1 MTRYADPLVCPD
13 CSAALPTGA
22 TTCPSCGLL
31 LRHPLSSELFT
42 VLQRADD
49 VLGRLRLVS
58 AAPAAAPSDAP
69 QGQVRTTSFVP
80 PVPPLPVSAAP
91 AEPADQPANQPR
103 RRGLRPTSVPAILL
117 GLGALC
123 LLVAAVIFLAVAWSW
138 LGVGGRTAVLVGL
151 TVTAGALGAGLARRG
166 LRVAGESLSTV
177 ALGLLA
183 LDVLGAEDAGW
194 LGDLTGSQPALAVGL
209 AVLAVSVGWAGVQP
223 RLVAPQLVAGLAFL
237 TAWGA
242 ALDLSAGSLL
252 VEALA
257 VVAAAGLAAWGLI
270 RGARAL
276 PWVGLLTGGLAWLVL
291 ATDGLASALEQPTFA
306 ALWSADG
313 TAWSLLAAAVLLLLP
328 LALPHQ
334 HPHPHQHQVRVA
346 CLASAIAVV
355 VGTIALPVVDEGL
368 TPLTVVALAVAAL
381 GAAVATA
388 LPRRWAALPLLPAVA
403 AAVPA
408 GLAALGLLLQSVA
421 GVARIGGTFTVGAG
435 ARVDPL
441 VLVAS
446 PWLLVPAVVVLLLL
460 TGVVAGRHT
469 ARVPLV
475 APLTVVAL
483 AAVATLGLL
492 PTPLWV
498 VTGALLVVAATLVTL
513 AARDLV
519 AGTDAV
525 LAVAG
530 LVLGTAVA
538 AALPSAGLT
547 ALATGATALAAGTL
561 LALPRSRVVLVVSGG
576 LLPVAV
582 TGGLWASAAVLDL
595 DVAARGLPVLV
606 AAGLVALALPR
617 LEVESAAGLAALVGG
632 VAAIDAAADQPTALA
647 LHLTV
652 AGALVTATSL
662 VHEHRRYAAML
673 GGLLLAAATWVRL
686 ADLGVSAPEAYTL
699 PTATV
704 LVLLALRRLHLVP
717 DSSTSVL
724 LPGLLL
730 ATVPSLLWAFTDPVS
745 LRAALLG
752 VGCLAL
758 AVAGAGLRWNVPLLV
773 GATVG
778 GLLVLR
784 ELAPYA
790 AETPQWVLIGLAGAL
805 LTVVGVT
812 WESRLAELRLAVGYV
827 ERLR

>member
-1 MTRYADPLVCPD
+1 M
-13 CSAALPTGA
+13 
-22 TTCPSCGLL
+22 
-31 LRHPLSSELFT
+31 
-42 VLQRADD
+42 
-49 VLGRLRLVS
+49 
-58 AAPAAAPSDAP
+58 
-69 QGQVRTTSFVP
+69 
-80 PVPPLPVSAAP
+80 PPLPVPAAP
-91 AEPADQPANQPR
+91 DAPDRRPR
-103 RRGLRPTSVPAILL
+103 RHGLRPASVPAILL

-138 LGVGGRTAVLVGL
+138 LGVGGRTAILVGL
-151 TVTAGALGAGLARRG
+151 TGAAGALGAGLARRG

-183 LDVLGAEDAGW
+183 LDVLGADDAGW
-194 LGDLTGSQPALAVGL
+194 LGDLTGSGTALAVGL
-209 AVLAVSVGWAGVQP
+209 VVLAVSVGWAGVQP

-257 VVAAAGLAAWGLI
+257 VVAAAALAAWGLT
-270 RGARAL
+270 RGAGAL

-291 ATDGLASALEQPTFA
+291 TANGLASALERPTFA
-306 ALWSADG
+306 GLWSADG
-313 TAWSLLAAAVLLLLP
+313 TAWSLLASAALLLLP
-328 LALPHQ
+328 LALLHQ
-334 HPHPHQHQVRVA
+334 HRVRVA
-346 CLASAIAVV
+346 CLASATAVTVGV
-355 VGTIALPVVDEGL
+355 VALPVVDEGL
-368 TPLTVVALAVAAL
+368 TPLTVVALVVAAL

-408 GLAALGLLLQSVA
+408 GLTALGLLLQSVT
-421 GVARIGGTFTVGAG
+421 GVSRVGGTFTVGAG

-441 VLVAS
+441 VLIAS

-460 TGVVAGRHT
+460 AGVVAGRHT

-475 APLTVVAL
+475 GPLTVVAV

-498 VTGALLVVAATLVTL
+498 VTGALLVVATTLVAL

-519 AGTDAV
+519 AGADSV
-525 LAVAG
+525 LAVAA
-530 LVLGTAVA
+530 LVLGVAVA

-547 ALATGATALAAGTL
+547 ALTSGATALAAGTL
-561 LALPRSRVVLVVSGG
+561 LALPRTRRVHVVCGA
-576 LLPVAV
+576 LLPPAL
-582 TGGLWASAAVLDL
+582 TGGLWASGAVVDL

-617 LEVESAAGLAALVGG
+617 PEVEAAAGLAALVGG

-652 AGALVTATSL
+652 AGALATATSL
-662 VHEHRRYAAML
+662 LHEHRRYAAVL

-686 ADLGVSAPEAYTL
+686 ADLGVTAPEAYTL

-704 LVLLALRRLHLVP
+704 LVLLGLRRLHLVP

-730 ATVPSLLWAFTDPVS
+730 ATVPSLLWAFTDPIS

-752 VGCLAL
+752 VGCLGL

-773 GATVG
+773 GATIG

-812 WESRLAELRLAVGYV
+812 WESRLAELRLVAGYV
-827 ERLR
+827 DRLR

>member
-13 CSAALPTGA
+13 CSAALPAGA
-22 TTCPSCGLL
+22 TACPSCGLL
-31 LRHPLSSELFT
+31 LRHPLSGELFAA
-42 VLQRADD
+42 LQRADD
-49 VLGRLRLVS
+49 VLGRLRLASTATAS
-58 AAPAAAPSDAP
+58 AAVPTPAMTPTAPPTATP
-69 QGQVRTTSFVP
+69 QPQPQPSTSFVP
-80 PVPPLPVSAAP
+80 AVPPLPVAA
-91 AEPADQPANQPR
+91 DRPR
-103 RRGLRPTSVPAILL
+103 RHGLRPTSVPAILL

-151 TVTAGALGAGLARRG
+151 TVASGALGAGLARRG
-166 LRVAGESLSTV
+166 LRVAGEALSTV

-183 LDVLGAEDAGW
+183 LDVLGAGDAGW
-194 LGDLTGSQPALAVGL
+194 LGDLTGTRTPLAVGL
-209 AVLAVSVGWAGVQP
+209 VVLAASVAWAGAQP
-223 RLVAPQLVAGLAFL
+223 RLVAPQLVAGIAFL

-242 ALDLSAGSLL
+242 ALDLSSASFP
-252 VEALA
+252 VEALS
-257 VVAAAGLAAWGLI
+257 VVAAAGLAAWGLA
-270 RGARAL
+270 RGAGAL
-276 PWVGLLTGGLAWLVL
+276 PWIGLVTGGLAWLVL
-291 ATDGLASALEQPTFA
+291 ATDGLASALGRPSFGG
-306 ALWSADG
+306 LWAADG
-313 TAWSLLAAAVLLLLP
+313 TAWALLAAAALLLLP
-328 LALPHQ
+328 LTMLRQ
-334 HPHPHQHQVRVA
+334 HLVRVVS
-346 CLASAIAVV
+346 LASAISVV
-355 VGTIALPVVDEGL
+355 VGVVALPVVDEGL
-368 TPLTVVALAVAAL
+368 TSVTVVALVVALL

-388 LPRRWAALPLLPAVA
+388 VPRRWAALPLLPAVA

-408 GLAALGLLLQSVA
+408 VTTALGLLAQSVTGVLEVGDPFTATA
-421 GVARIGGTFTVGAG
+421 GV
-435 ARVDPL
+435 RVDPL

-446 PWLLVPAVVVLLLL
+446 PWLLAPTTAVLLVLGGVVL
-460 TGVVAGRHT
+460 GRHT

-475 APLTVVAL
+475 APLTAVAL

-498 VTGALLVVAATLVTL
+498 VTGALLLVAAVLATL

-519 AGTDAV
+519 TRPDAV
-525 LAVAG
+525 LAVTA
-530 LVLGTAVA
+530 LVLGTAVVT
-538 AALPSAGLT
+538 ALPSAGLT
-547 ALATGATALAAGTL
+547 ALAAGATALVAGSL
-561 LALPRSRVVLVVSGG
+561 LALPRGRAVHVVSGA
-576 LLPVAV
+576 LLPIALAG
-582 TGGLWASAAVLDL
+582 TWWSLGEVLDL

-606 AAGLVALALPR
+606 AVGLVALALPR
-617 LEVESAAGLAALVGG
+617 PEAESAAGLAALVGG
-632 VAAIDAAADQPTALA
+632 LAAIDAAADQPTALA

-662 VHEHRRYAAML
+662 LHEHRRYAAVL

-704 LVLLALRRLHLVP
+704 LVLLGLRRLHLVP
-717 DSSTSVL
+717 ESPTSVL

-758 AVAGAGLRWNVPLLV
+758 AVAGAWLRWNVPLLV
-773 GATVG
+773 GASVG

-790 AETPQWVLIGLAGAL
+790 AQTPQWVLIGLAGAL

-812 WESRLAELRLAVGYV
+812 WESRLAELRQAAGFV